1 MEPIKE
7 NPNQEV
13 GQSQPVE
20 QNLVPE
26 AVPMVESA
34 PLPEVEVNPEQT
46 MDGQEVV
53 TENGQVFQAPPH
65 DDANTDVAAHVEH
78 IAPLPEEEK
87 LWQLKLIARDQNLLK
102 AIEVAKKLDDPWLED
117 KFHDD
122 LMDDPELRAQ
132 LEALGKIEK
141 L

>member
-7 NPNQEV
+7 NPNQEAS
-13 GQSQPVE
+13 QPQPVE
-20 QNLVPE
+20 QSPMPGTVPT
-26 AVPMVESA
+26 VESA
-34 PLPEVEVNPEQT
+34 PLPELEENPEQAV
-46 MDGQEVV
+46 DGQEVV
-53 TENGQVFQAPPH
+53 VENNQVFQAPPH

>member
-1 MEPIKE
+1 MDT
-7 NPNQEV
+7 
-13 GQSQPVE
+13 E
-20 QNLVPE
+20 QNKNLENQPE
-26 AVPMVESA
+26 VNLGEAQESA
-34 PLPEVEVNPEQT
+34 PIESATMPEAENIPEQT
-46 MDGQEVV
+46 ISGEEVMV
-53 TENGQVFQAPPH
+53 ENGQVFQAPPH
-65 DDANTDVAAHVEH
+65 DDANTDVASHVEH

-122 LMDDPELRAQ
+122 LMDDPELRVQ
-132 LEALGKIEK
+132 LEELGKIEK